1 MSVDIQNLVKNL
13 HPLEVRIVLGYKKE
27 DELSIEK
34 VERELGFKGGNG
46 NQALSWL
53 AAKGIIRELRRET
66 GVFYELTGLGRNWKD
81 NGSPEERIIELIRI
95 KQGLTLPEIAQN
107 LKLDN
112 KDAGSAFGAL
122 SKLGV
127 LAMDGEKK
135 VALALKPEDLVNG
148 RPARGRA
155 AEHLAAIRGLLE
167 KAAPAEGGLLAEAEL
182 SEAEKAAIAGIAKK
196 RGAQDAPFRLVER
209 ETVIFGFT
217 GEWDGVTAALK
228 AAGITGDEIGVLSQ
242 EMLETGSWKG
252 KNFRS
257 YNVKVPPTRLV
268 IGRTNPYA
276 KFLEDVKDKL
286 ASLGFE
292 EFDGPLV
299 ETEFWNSDAL

>member
-1 MSVDIQNLVKNL
+1 MNVDIQNLVKNL
-13 HPLEVRIVLGYKKE
+13 HPLEVRIVLGYKKD

-34 VERELGFKGGNG
+34 VERELGFRSGNG

-53 AAKGIIRELRRET
+53 AARGIIRELRRET
-66 GVFYELTGLGRNWKD
+66 GVFYELTGLGRRWKD

-107 LKLDN
+107 LKLDS

-122 SKLGV
+122 SKMGV

-135 VALALKPEDLVNG
+135 VALALNPEDMVNG

-155 AEHLAAIRGLLE
+155 AEHLAVIRGLLE
-167 KAAPAEGGLLAEAEL
+167 KADAAGGGVLGEAEL
-182 SEAEKAAIAGIAKK
+182 SAAEKAAITGIAKK

-217 GEWDGVTAALK
+217 DEWDGVVAALR
-228 AAGITGDEIGVLSQ
+228 AAGITGGEIGALTP

-257 YNVKVPPTRLV
+257 
-268 IGRTNPYA
+268 
-276 KFLEDVKDKL
+276 
-286 ASLGFE
+286 
-292 EFDGPLV
+292 
-299 ETEFWNSDAL
+299 